1 MANQKS
7 LYRLLKLI
15 ALLKQEPPKSIN
27 YMADFL
33 ESSSRTVYR
42 YLELLESVGFNIEVD
57 KFKKYSIQDN
67 QLIAPSNF
75 NTEELSFLKELLL
88 SIGRENNLSQ
98 SIIHKLSLNT
108 DIELINH
115 EIYNAKLANLISL
128 INEGINHNK
137 KIIIKQYQS
146 INSQKVSDRWVEPIK
161 FTANYR
167 SLCAFEIEKQ
177 QNKFFN
183 IERMGDVI
191 LTEEE
196 QVHEHLHQF
205 SKPDAFGFSKNTD
218 TYKVNLELNLKAMLL
233 LTEEYPL
240 TKALIHKK
248 DKNTFLFST
257 EIYNPKPLQRF
268 YQGLKDDIKILENNS
283 ITLDK

>member
-27 YMADFL
+27 YIADFL

-42 YLELLESVGFNIEVD
+42 YLELLESVGFDIEVD
-57 KFKKYSIQDN
+57 KFKKHSIQEN

-75 NTEELSFLKELLL
+75 NGEELNFLRELLL
-88 SIGRENNLSQ
+88 SSGRSNNLSR
-98 SIIHKLSLNT
+98 SIIHKLSIST
-108 DIELINH
+108 DIELVNH
-115 EIYNAKLANLISL
+115 EIYNAKLAKLISL
-128 INEGINHNK
+128 INKAINTNK
-137 KIIIKQYQS
+137 QIIIKQYQS
-146 INSQKVSDRWVEPIK
+146 INSQKVSNRVVEPIK

-183 IERMGDVI
+183 IERMGDV
-191 LTEEE
+191 LVME
-196 QVHEHLHQF
+196 QNQVNEHLHQF
-205 SKPDAFGFSKNTD
+205 SKPDAFGFSKND
-218 TYKVNLELNLKAMLL
+218 KTYNVNLELNLKAMLL

-240 TKALIHKK
+240 TRSLIQKK
-248 DKNTFLFST
+248 DDNTFMFSAV
-257 EIYNPKPLQRF
+257 IYSPKPIKRF
-268 YQGLKDDIKILENNS
+268 YQGLKGDIKILENTTME
-283 ITLDK
+283 ID